1 MHQRSSKHN
10 FREGKV
16 MRKKINRPTG
26 MLKKMLCVLTVACMV
41 TVGAP
46 QAAFA
51 ANEQPAEIPDSY
63 AVDGMNYFKVN
74 TDKFA
79 ESDYVF
85 FEKMLSSRNKCL
97 GDRTNSIIDL
107 GLKYNTAEHW
117 DNIGRAIWKS
127 KDSHPAKD
135 FVVPYMQEAIR
146 GFYSSEDDP
155 TYFYGL
161 TSLESATSMKQA
173 EHDMLKLVSEENT
186 DNRYA
191 TFYPAMAKLL
201 NYSSRYQNDTK
212 SGPVFYFCYYAGVNF
227 MTPNPV
233 GLMAV
238 VFSDFKVDP
247 LIPEDK
253 DGNYVSTTV
262 NDVTTNQGAYASDA
276 RNNTALTAVIS
287 QNLTMTQSASVTSE
301 VNGSSNYSYGNT
313 ITVGTEPQIPLVGSI
328 KFENSFTM
336 SKEIQNGWSNS
347 KARSEELSTGHEVS
361 VELPPY
367 TGVMLKQ
374 TEKTKEMVTSYNC
387 PVSISYRVRVL
398 DYGYYDKKGEAN
410 VIADFTQNSQ
420 ANLKKRAVSNAGY
433 ADTEGLDWN
442 KIKGI
447 DNANKSIQAMAG
459 NTPMASTNASF
470 TEKLSTVESVV
481 DRLMPLLPLKIVQ
494 LKGQSDEITMRQGDT
509 LRVDTIALEGL
520 NANKC
525 RYYGF
530 DKDYGKWT
538 VSDGSVASLTKNS
551 NTGKLTLT
559 AKAPGKVYLKYLIN
573 ENRYNTLGN
582 PKVYA
587 TNASLTKPAVIEI
600 TVKKKDPANRGKP
613 GVSNKTADK
622 TITNM
627 NSEKDP
633 SGSEFK
639 KLMLK
644 SPKQTKKAITLKWT
658 KVSKAKKYVVY
669 ANKCGKTNKPKKL
682 ATVTGTSK
690 TFSKVAG
697 KKIKKGTYYKF
708 IVVALDKNSDVVST
722 SKLIHVATKGG
733 KIGDHKS
740 VTIKKAVIKK
750 ARNLRKGS
758 SLKLGAKMVPRSKKL
773 KVQKHVGVRYESTNT
788 NVATVSSKGVV
799 KAKHNGKCYVYAFAE
814 NGIYKKVTVIVK

>member
-1 MHQRSSKHN
+1 
-10 FREGKV
+10 
-16 MRKKINRPTG
+16 MRKKINRPADV
-26 MLKKMLCVLTVACMV
+26 LKKALCVLTVACMV
-41 TVGAP
+41 AVGAP
-46 QAAFA
+46 QSAFA
-51 ANEQPAEIPDSY
+51 TNEQPAEIPDNY
-63 AVDGMNYFKVN
+63 AVDGVNYFKVN

-79 ESDYVF
+79 ESDFVF
-85 FEKMLSSRNKCL
+85 FENMLSARNSCL
-97 GDRTNSIIDL
+97 GEHANSIINL
-107 GLKYNTAEHW
+107 HIKYSSKEHW

-127 KDSHPAKD
+127 KDSHPG
-135 FVVPYMQEAIR
+135 MEAVIPR
-146 GFYSSEDDP
+146 LTEAVNGHYSPDDNPAEFYNS
-155 TYFYGL
+155 TNL
-161 TSLESATSMKQA
+161 QSANSMKQA

-186 DNRYA
+186 DNPYA
-191 TFYPAMAKLL
+191 QFYPAMKKLL
-201 NYSSRYQNDTK
+201 DYSSRYQEDTT
-212 SGPVFYFCYYAGVNF
+212 SGPVFYYCYYAGIN
-227 MTPNPV
+227 MLTPNPV
-233 GLMAV
+233 NLMAV
-238 VFSDFKVDP
+238 VFSDFKVNP
-247 LIPEDK
+247 ILPEDK

-398 DYGYYDKKGEAN
+398 DYGYYKSEGEAN

-420 ANLKKRAVSNAGY
+420 ANLKKRAVTNAGY
-433 ADTEGLDWN
+433 ADPEGLDWN
-442 KIKGI
+442 EIKDI
-447 DNANKSIQAMAG
+447 DDANKSIQAMAG
-459 NTPMASTNASF
+459 NVPMASTNASF

-494 LKGQSDEITMRQGDT
+494 LKGQSDDITMRQGDT

-525 RYYGF
+525 KYYGF
-530 DKDYGKWT
+530 DEDYGKWT
-538 VSDGSVASLTKNS
+538 VSDESVASLTKNS
-551 NTGKLTLT
+551 STGKMTMT

-600 TVKKKDPANRGKP
+600 TVKKKDPANSVRP
-613 GVSNKTADK
+613 GVSDKSADK

-633 SGSEFK
+633 SGSEFT

-658 KVSKAKKYVVY
+658 KVSGAKKYVVY

-697 KKIKKGTYYKF
+697 KNIKKGTYYKF